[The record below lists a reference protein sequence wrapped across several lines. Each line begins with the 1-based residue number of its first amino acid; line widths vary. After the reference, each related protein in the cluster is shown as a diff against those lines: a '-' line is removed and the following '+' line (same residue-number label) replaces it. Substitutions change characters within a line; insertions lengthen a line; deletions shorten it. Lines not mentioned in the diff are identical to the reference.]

1 MSNTTYCRG
10 LLSRSRFCSNWKDG
24 RPSSS
29 RATISPSST
38 ACFTLTSP
46 LIACSCGYSLSTIRP
61 ERVWSETFPLSVK
74 LFSLLP
80 SHLASKSQRS
90 LSNGSS
96 TSCAFIGS
104 RLLGIGPFSA
114 LARLISPPSPS
125 ARLLDHTASFPCS
138 ISSLVRPVF
147 TEVSNFSMSKR
158 SEEHTSELQSPYDL
172 VCRLLLETKKQPQT

>member
-61 ERVWSETFPLSVK
+61 ERVWSETFPLSMK
-74 LFSLLP
+74 LISLMP
-80 SHLASKSQRS
+80 SHLTSKSQRS

-104 RLLGIGPFSA
+104 RLLGMGLFSA

-147 TEVSNFSMSKR
+147 TEVVNFSMSKFGSAASSFFLISNQSF
-158 SEEHTSELQSPYDL
+158 SERVRT
-172 VCRLLLETKKQPQT
+172 RA

>member
-24 RPSSS
+24 RPWSS

-38 ACFTLTSP
+38 ACFALTSP

-61 ERVWSETFPLSVK
+61 ERVCSETLPLSMK
-74 LFSLLP
+74 LISLMP
-80 SHLASKSQRS
+80 SHLTSKSQRS

-96 TSCAFIGS
+96 TSWAFIGS
-104 RLLGIGPFSA
+104 RLLGIGAFSA

-125 ARLLDHTASFPCS
+125 ARLLDQAVLAGGLGGAFRLGRLVEIAFALVLGKRTRHRIQFDSLPSFGQAPS
-138 ISSLVRPVF
+138 
-147 TEVSNFSMSKR
+147 
-158 SEEHTSELQSPYDL
+158 
-172 VCRLLLETKKQPQT
+172 